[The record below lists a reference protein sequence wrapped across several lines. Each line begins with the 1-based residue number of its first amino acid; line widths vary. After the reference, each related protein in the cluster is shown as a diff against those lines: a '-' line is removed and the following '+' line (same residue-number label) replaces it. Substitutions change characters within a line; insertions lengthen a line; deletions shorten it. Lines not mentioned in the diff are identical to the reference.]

1 MISNIVY
8 ANRKINVVYVVYQTI
23 IFICIM
29 KWIEICIIFYYIIFK
44 YYNKFDINI
53 IYYIEEIEL
62 KEERR
67 KKNGYNE

>member
-1 MISNIVY
+1 ML
-8 ANRKINVVYVVYQTI
+8 VYQTI

>member
-67 KKNGYNE
+67 KKKEEWI

>member
-8 ANRKINVVYVVYQTI
+8 ANRKINDVYVVYQTI